1 MNHFSLT
8 RQLVNREKFILD
20 FCSGK
25 KVLHL
30 GCADWPFT
38 ENRLADGTW
47 LHSKLTAVADDCLG
61 VDLDGYAVE
70 TLRETHGINNIIQGN
85 AEKLGD
91 LDIGVF
97 DVVVAGEIIEHL
109 NNPGLFLES
118 AKTVLKPGGELL
130 ITTTNAY
137 CLRRFIRIPFGKESI
152 HPDHTY
158 YFSHPTLE
166 TLAKRFDY
174 IISEKYSYRITN
186 ARPLFPYLIET
197 LATAITPNWGEGIVH
212 VYSYKSPA

>member
-8 RQLVNREKFILD
+8 RKLVDREKFILE

-25 KVLHL
+25 KILHL

-38 ENRLADGTW
+38 ENRLRDGTW
-47 LHSKLTAVADDCLG
+47 LHSKLTAVADTCLG
-61 VDLDGYAVE
+61 VDLDRDTVVA
-70 TLRETHGINNIIQGN
+70 LREKHGIKNIIEGN

-91 LDIGVF
+91 LDIGRF

-109 NNPGLFLES
+109 NNVGLFLES
-118 AKTVLKPGGELL
+118 VKTVLNLGGKLL
-130 ITTTNAY
+130 VTTTNAY
-137 CLRRFIRIPFGKESI
+137 CLRRFIRIPFGQESI

-166 TLAKRFDY
+166 TLAKRFGY
-174 IISEKYSYRITN
+174 RLTGKYSYRITN
-186 ARPLFPYLIET
+186 TQPFFPYLVEAI
-197 LATAITPNWGEGIVH
+197 ATVITPNWGEGIIH
-212 VYSYKSPA
+212 IYTY